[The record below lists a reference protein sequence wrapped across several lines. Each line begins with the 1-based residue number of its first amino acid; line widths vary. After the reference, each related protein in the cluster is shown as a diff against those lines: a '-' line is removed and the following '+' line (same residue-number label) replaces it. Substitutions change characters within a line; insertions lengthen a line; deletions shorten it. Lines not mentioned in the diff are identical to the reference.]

1 MNFKHTISYD
11 EKKAIVLCWIII
23 SIGVIYRIVLWLTN
37 RGLFIDE
44 ANLARNI
51 YERDFIGLTQ
61 PLTHEQY
68 APPIFLWITKLNV
81 SLFNY
86 DEKILRLFPL
96 FSGIVALLLF
106 FKIIKEFISVK
117 SVWYPLCLFATGAIY
132 LRYSTEFKQYMPD
145 AFVTLFLIISALH
158 FDVVKT
164 KPFKFFTIWCLLGSL
179 AIWLSMPSVFILTG
193 IGIYFLIQAITVNN
207 KKTLFF
213 LIIIGAIW
221 LAQFGLYYNKILAPQ
236 AHSDYLQNFHKW
248 YFVDAF
254 PHSFEAFKNH
264 NWLLLKGL
272 TEALGGKITVSLILN
287 LCLTATGIVVLIKS
301 KNLKAV
307 LLLIPLI
314 LIYIA
319 SAIKSYSLMDRLML
333 FYMPLWL
340 VLIGVGFDFYM
351 QLNYKILKRIVIIL
365 AIIGAVKFNKIS
377 YITSKPLETENVN
390 SCLDALIE
398 KNITANELYVTNLA
412 EGGYVYYTEIHP
424 DKQKWKVLKQAHQLK
439 WDANFKEIFSV
450 PNLRSCLLLTSIGK
464 DGVQSI
470 SEIIKEK
477 NTIETTID
485 KADAHAI
492 IFRGK

>member
-1 MNFKHTISYD
+1 
-11 EKKAIVLCWIII
+11 
-23 SIGVIYRIVLWLTN
+23 
-37 RGLFIDE
+37 
-44 ANLARNI
+44 
-51 YERDFIGLTQ
+51 
-61 PLTHEQY
+61 
-68 APPIFLWITKLNV
+68 
-81 SLFNY
+81 
-86 DEKILRLFPL
+86 
-96 FSGIVALLLF
+96 
-106 FKIIKEFISVK
+106 
-117 SVWYPLCLFATGAIY
+117 
-132 LRYSTEFKQYMPD
+132 
-145 AFVTLFLIISALH
+145 
-158 FDVVKT
+158 
-164 KPFKFFTIWCLLGSL
+164 
-179 AIWLSMPSVFILTG
+179 
-193 IGIYFLIQAITVNN
+193 
-207 KKTLFF
+207 
-213 LIIIGAIW
+213 
-221 LAQFGLYYNKILAPQ
+221 
-236 AHSDYLQNFHKW
+236 
-248 YFVDAF
+248 
-254 PHSFEAFKNH
+254 
-264 NWLLLKGL
+264 
-272 TEALGGKITVSLILN
+272 
-287 LCLTATGIVVLIKS
+287 
-301 KNLKAV
+301 
-307 LLLIPLI
+307 
-314 LIYIA
+314 
-319 SAIKSYSLMDRLML
+319 
-333 FYMPLWL
+333 MPLWL